1 MGIFNIINLII
12 NKLFKNIKK
21 KENGFLFCKLTEMT
35 SQNQIQLDCEIWFYL
50 THLFCY
56 ITYKIQEI
64 NFEIIS
70 LTKKKKE

>member
-35 SQNQIQLDCEIWFYL
+35 SQNQIQLDCEI
-50 THLFCY
+50 
-56 ITYKIQEI
+56 
-64 NFEIIS
+64 
-70 LTKKKKE
+70 